1 MARWA
6 IGDVQG
12 CCAELDELLARLR
25 FNADRDL
32 LWFTGDL
39 VNRGPASLATLR
51 RVSALADNAIVV
63 LGNHDLHLLAAA
75 HVPGHKLRRID
86 TLAEVLAASDRERL
100 LGWLIERPLAH
111 HDPAHRD
118 LLVHAG
124 LVPQWDARQ
133 AAQLAGEVARSLR
146 HDPRALLESMYG
158 DKPDQWDEAL
168 SGTERLRFIINVLT
182 RIRVCTPRGR
192 IDLKQK
198 GAPAEAQPPWQ
209 PWYAVKGRASAAI
222 RVVFGHW
229 SALGF
234 YRSDG
239 LLGLDTGCVWGGAL
253 TAVNLDDPEA
263 SPVAVPSRARAGNTA
278 PRE

>member
-12 CCAELDELLARLR
+12 CCTELDELLARLR

-39 VNRGPASLATLR
+39 VNRGPHSLATLR

-75 HVPGHKLRRID
+75 HVPGHKLRRSD
-86 TLAEVLAASDRERL
+86 TLGEVLAASDRDRL

-111 HDPAHRD
+111 YDRAHQD

-124 LVPQWDARQ
+124 LVPQWDAQQ
-133 AAQLAGEVARSLR
+133 AAQLAGEVALGLR
-146 HDPRALLESMYG
+146 RDPRALLESMYG
-158 DKPDQWDEAL
+158 DQPDQWDEAL
-168 SGTERLRFIINVLT
+168 SGTARLRFIINVLT
-182 RIRVCTPRGR
+182 RIRVCTVQGR
-192 IDLKQK
+192 IDLRQK
-198 GAPAEAQPPWQ
+198 GGPDEAQAPWI
-209 PWYAVKGRASAAI
+209 PWFAVRGRASAATRI
-222 RVVFGHW
+222 VFGHW

-234 YRSDG
+234 YRAEG

-263 SPVAVPSRARAGNTA
+263 PPLAVPAHAGPGSAA
-278 PRE
+278 PRA